1 MRSLRGLRKNALR
14 ILLVVA
20 VIAVSNFIGMGLYSL
35 ITGREVLSS
44 LWIIFVVEGFVMMLL
59 GVLGTTTLPQRGT
72 IGFPWSESVRA
83 AAEEIRRDRPK
94 QVNFWL
100 QFAIIG
106 FILFILGLVLASQS

>member
-1 MRSLRGLRKNALR
+1 MRLFRGFRKNALR

-20 VIAVSNFIGMGLYSL
+20 VITVLNFIGLGLYSL

-44 LWIIFVVEGFVMMLL
+44 LWVVFILEGFVMMLL

-83 AAEEIRRDRPK
+83 AIKEIERDRPK

-100 QFAIIG
+100 QVAIIG
-106 FILFILGLVLASQS
+106 FLLFILGLLIASLP